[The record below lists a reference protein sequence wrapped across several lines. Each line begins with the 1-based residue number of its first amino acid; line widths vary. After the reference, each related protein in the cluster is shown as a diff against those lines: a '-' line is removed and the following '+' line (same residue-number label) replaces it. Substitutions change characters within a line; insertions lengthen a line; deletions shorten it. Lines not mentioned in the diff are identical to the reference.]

1 MPKQIFKR
9 FMPDPHK
16 VRKHKSLQCLGDL
29 LHDPNLWHLNR
40 RSVANAFGVGLFM
53 AWMPVPFQM
62 LFAAM
67 AAVPCRAN
75 LPISIALVW
84 LTNPI
89 TMPPLFYFAYLVGAG
104 TLGYDPQIFQFEL
117 SLAWFSHGLAQIWK
131 PFLLGCLILG
141 ASSALLGYTGMRLF
155 WRYHVIQELKKR
167 RKRRRPRN

>member
-1 MPKQIFKR
+1 
-9 FMPDPHK
+9 
-16 VRKHKSLQCLGDL
+16 
-29 LHDPNLWHLNR
+29 
-40 RSVANAFGVGLFM
+40 
-53 AWMPVPFQM
+53 VPFQM

-117 SLAWFSHGLAQIWK
+117 SLAWFSNGLAQIWK

-141 ASSALLGYTGMRLF
+141 ASSALLGYTGIRLF

-167 RKRRRPRN
+167 RKRKQPQS